1 MPDQQPNHAAALR
14 EESSSNVRDARHWIH
29 RCVLPALIL
38 AVLFCWLIESDI
50 FAPKDAAHGPA
61 LVQWSMKLDAPG
73 EVRFSFEEGNV
84 PRNWTVQM
92 KPDQNGVAASTVH
105 ITRSGRY
112 RSFTVEF
119 ADSAVALRFE
129 GMSVRTVSGRW
140 SRTIGAGEFQ
150 SDAAKPNTRT
160 VKFDPFLRIADPWE
174 PNWAMF
180 SLQFVFLFAL
190 FAALLHWGF
199 QTKRAA
205 AAWRRFGEQCRL
217 NPRRA
222 VFAAAVL
229 GVVTSCYPIIFCGMS
244 WVSPSAGL
252 PMIYHKMPTVP
263 IYPPEISENP
273 VGSDAG
279 ATLSCHWP
287 MVFQAHR
294 AVFEDGEMP
303 LWNRYSWCGI
313 SQVGQFFHMWGD
325 PLHWLPIATGGASWA
340 WDVKAV
346 LTRLLYAFG
355 CGLLVLRTTGS
366 LRVAV
371 VLTLSACFHGFFLF
385 RTAHVAVFAFA
396 YMPWVLL
403 AWVEAARA
411 ATARGAIRWAALLAF
426 ASWQGLNGGTAKEAT
441 LTIEAMN
448 LVGVIILLA
457 SSGSWRL
464 RLGKLAWMS
473 WANFLLLL
481 IAAPLWMLLLD
492 SLRNGFCQ
500 YQIVKVHQLQP
511 GLAIGLFDEI
521 FQRQVTPREFV
532 LSCGANFLILLGTL
546 WSFASFR
553 TLRQSPVFLASA
565 ACVLV
570 GAMFVFGAIPA
581 GFLAKIPVLQAV
593 YHFDVTFSFLL
604 FTPLLVV
611 AGLGLREMWNKAD
624 EAEWQWTYLTVALL
638 FAAMYGAFLGYTEAS
653 HREGMSVHPVGTSYY
668 KSIFFVKYA
677 AGISLSLLALPW
689 LCRAM
694 RLQRV
699 WAPTAAVLSLAAFVT
714 IHFRMGA
721 HLETS
726 FDHYAY
732 NPKSRYDYNAMKSP
746 GLEFVK
752 GATHS
757 EPWRVY
763 GLNGTLVPGF
773 AVIPR
778 IETICGP
785 EAFES
790 RNIGELFTALHLERN
805 DWLWRIAATTYDYAE
820 NQKSLDFIGVRY
832 LLSDKGDP
840 MPDPKILPV
849 IHQSDLQVGESKGAW
864 PRAFFTDAAF
874 TADGAKE
881 VARLVASGDGR
892 PFAAVSGD
900 VAKAHASLAKE
911 PASRVVAAATNY
923 RLTNNS
929 TTFDVEA
936 TAPGL
941 AVLHETN
948 APGDIIAKLDGEV
961 VPCLNVNGA
970 FRGVWIEK
978 PGHHTVQFT
987 FAPRVWF
994 RSLKVAAAGIALL
1007 LLTIFAIYR
1016 TRLVAGRSLAKQNA
1030 VELPNATISP

>member
-1 MPDQQPNHAAALR
+1 MPDQHLLTS
-14 EESSSNVRDARHWIH
+14 ESGGNRSSLQRHWF
-29 RCVLPALIL
+29 RGCVLPAFIL
-38 AVLFCWLIESDI
+38 AALFCWLIEADI
-50 FAPKDAAHGPA
+50 FAPKDPAHGHA
-61 LVQWSMKLDAPG
+61 LVQWSMKLDVPS
-73 EVRFSFEEGNV
+73 EVKFSLEEGNL
-84 PRNWTVQM
+84 PRDWTVQM
-92 KPDQNGVAASTVH
+92 KPDQNGIAMSTVQ
-105 ITRSGRY
+105 IARSGRY
-112 RSFTVEF
+112 RSFSIAF
-119 ADSAVALRFE
+119 ADSATALRFE

-140 SRTIGAGEFQ
+140 SRTIGAAEFE
-150 SDAAKPNTRT
+150 SPEAASNTRT
-160 VKFDPFLRIADPWE
+160 FKFDPFLRIADPWE
-174 PNWAMF
+174 PNWAIF
-180 SLQFVFLFAL
+180 GLQFVSLFAF

-199 QTKRAA
+199 QTERAA
-205 AAWRRFGEQCRL
+205 AGWRRFGEQCRL

-263 IYPPEISENP
+263 IEPPEISENP

-340 WDVKAV
+340 WDVKV
-346 LTRLLYAFG
+346 LLTRLLYAFG
-355 CGLLVLRTTGS
+355 CGLLVLRTCGS
-366 LRVAV
+366 LRVAA
-371 VLTLSACFHGFFLF
+371 VLAVSACFHGFFMF

-411 ATARGAIRWAALLAF
+411 GSARGAIRWAAVLAL

-441 LTIEAMN
+441 LTIAGMN

-473 WANFLLLL
+473 WGNLLLLL
-481 IAAPLWMLLLD
+481 ISAPLWMLLLD

-546 WSFASFR
+546 WSLASFR
-553 TLRQSPVFLASA
+553 TLRRSPVFLASA
-565 ACVLV
+565 ACVMV
-570 GAMFVFGAIPA
+570 AATFVFGAIPA
-581 GFLAKIPVLQAV
+581 GFLAKIPVLQTV

-604 FTPLLVV
+604 FTPLLIV
-611 AGLGLREMWNKAD
+611 AGMGLREMWQKAD
-624 EAEWQWTYLTVALL
+624 DAEWKWTYLTVAVF

-653 HREGMSVHPVGTSYY
+653 HREGLSVHPVGTSYY
-668 KSIFFVKYA
+668 KSIFFLKYA
-677 AGISLSLLALPW
+677 AGISLSLIALPW

-694 RLQRV
+694 RQRQT
-699 WAPTAAVLSLAAFVT
+699 WAPTAAVLSLVAFVT
-714 IHFRMGA
+714 IHFRMGS
-721 HLETS
+721 HLKTS

-752 GATHS
+752 DATHS

-785 EAFES
+785 EAFEN
-790 RNIGELFTALHLERN
+790 RNIGELFNALHLDRN
-805 DWLWRIAATTYDYAE
+805 EWVWRIAATTYDYAK
-820 NQKSLDFIGVRY
+820 NQKALDFIGVRY

-840 MPDPKILPV
+840 MPNPKILPV

-874 TADGAKE
+874 SADSAKE
-881 VARLVASGDGR
+881 VASLVLAGDGR
-892 PFAAVSGD
+892 PFAAVSDD
-900 VAKAHASLAKE
+900 VAKLHASLAKN
-911 PASRVVAAATNY
+911 PAGRVVAAATNY

-929 TTFDVEA
+929 TAFDVEA
-936 TAPGL
+936 SSPGL

-948 APGDIIAKLDGEV
+948 VPGDIIAKLDGEV
-961 VPCLNVNGA
+961 VPCINVNGA

-978 PGHHTVQFT
+978 PGHHRVEFT

-994 RSLKVAAAGIALL
+994 RSLKVAFTGIGLL

-1016 TRLVAGRSLAKQNA
+1016 TRPVAGRSLAKQNV